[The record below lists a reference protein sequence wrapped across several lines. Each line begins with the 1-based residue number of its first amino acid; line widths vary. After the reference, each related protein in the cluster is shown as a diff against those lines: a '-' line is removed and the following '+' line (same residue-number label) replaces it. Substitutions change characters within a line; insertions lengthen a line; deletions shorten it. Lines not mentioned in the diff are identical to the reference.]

1 MDKKNLKKNYIYI
14 VILVAVLG
22 VVVWAGIKF
31 FKSSKS
37 NQNSQANS
45 NSQNQ
50 GFRGGGFNR
59 GNFTRTHGIVSSI
72 SPSGLVMKADDG
84 STKNVVVSTSTRIM
98 KEENSQPSQIKLS
111 DIKTGDEI
119 TVMSSSTS
127 GDLQARMIM
136 DGQFTFNRS
145 QNGSFPNFNGGGS
158 GSSTNPGDSGSGS
171 ST

>member
-22 VVVWAGIKF
+22 IVVWAGIKF
-31 FKSSKS
+31 FKSSKG
-37 NQNSQANS
+37 NQNSQTNS

-50 GFRGGGFNR
+50 GFRGGGNRAGFNR
-59 GNFTRTHGIVSSI
+59 IHGTVSSI
-72 SPSGLVMKADDG
+72 SQNGLVMKADDG

-98 KEENSQPSQIKLS
+98 KEKNGQPSQIKLS

-119 TVMSSSTS
+119 TVMSSSAS